1 MSSIIEGYNYDIFIS
16 YRQKDNKGDRW
27 VSKFVETLKTELE
40 ATFKEDI
47 SVYFDENPHDRLQE
61 THNVDKSLEGKLKC
75 LIFIPILSQTY
86 CDPNSYAWQ
95 YEFLAFLRIAE
106 KDQFGRDVRLR
117 SGNVTSRILPIRIH
131 DLEQEDIKL
140 FEKETGSV
148 LRAMDFVFKTA
159 SGVSRP
165 LKTNEDHPQDNLNK
179 TFYSDQINKVGH
191 AIKEIIQGMKSEP
204 DSQEIVRNKL
214 KGTFVETR
222 EEGKSKE
229 ISGTALI
236 NQKSKKWLI
245 ILLSLV
251 LCIVGVFVVF
261 KIIQA
266 GKTANDI
273 ANLEKSI
280 AVLPFKLL
288 SDEPDKQYLADGMMD
303 AITLHLSKIKDLQ
316 VMPRTSVEQY
326 RGTTKTTRQIGKE
339 LDVEYLLEGSFQ
351 KFGDNVKLIVQ
362 LINASEESHEWA
374 KDYDRNWKDI
384 FSVQSEVAKEIA
396 NELNAAI
403 SPEEKQLIEK
413 SSTKNLTAYDYFLLG
428 DNEHWKYWS
437 NNDPE
442 HINRSI
448 EYFMKAI
455 EEDPDYSQA
464 YVGLGQEY
472 WMLGHYALTPS
483 ADYWEEATRLLK
495 KAIELDPKNGEA
507 YSNLGV
513 IQHNWNCDSSAARY
527 SFKIAFSLS
536 PNNDTYYL
544 SSKFLEYRLGNCAR
558 VASIIEEWSKINPSI
573 GPPSSDLMLLT
584 CQSKFDEIRRIAD
597 QEWSYNTGIQ
607 DCFYYYIA
615 YINNGNYDIA
625 QKIAES
631 MENKSDD
638 PSVNLSIRGHILSLK
653 GDREGAKAALLSLK
667 KLSESRYV
675 SNIYFA
681 NIFYALGDKEKTL
694 EYLER
699 AFQER
704 DWRIRAF
711 YDVTAFNLIKKDEPW
726 LDDFIRR
733 SWIPLIDSE

>member
-1 MSSIIEGYNYDIFIS
+1 M
-16 YRQKDNKGDRW
+16 Q
-27 VSKFVETLKTELE
+27 
-40 ATFKEDI
+40 A
-47 SVYFDENPHDRLQE
+47 
-61 THNVDKSLEGKLKC
+61 
-75 LIFIPILSQTY
+75 FIP
-86 CDPNSYAWQ
+86 
-95 YEFLAFLRIAE
+95 
-106 KDQFGRDVRLR
+106 
-117 SGNVTSRILPIRIH
+117 
-131 DLEQEDIKL
+131 
-140 FEKETGSV
+140 
-148 LRAMDFVFKTA
+148 
-159 SGVSRP
+159 
-165 LKTNEDHPQDNLNK
+165 
-179 TFYSDQINKVGH
+179 
-191 AIKEIIQGMKSEP
+191 
-204 DSQEIVRNKL
+204 
-214 KGTFVETR
+214 
-222 EEGKSKE
+222 
-229 ISGTALI
+229 
-236 NQKSKKWLI
+236 
-245 ILLSLV
+245 
-251 LCIVGVFVVF
+251 
-261 KIIQA
+261 
-266 GKTANDI
+266 
-273 ANLEKSI
+273 
-280 AVLPFKLL
+280 
-288 SDEPDKQYLADGMMD
+288 
-303 AITLHLSKIKDLQ
+303 
-316 VMPRTSVEQY
+316 
-326 RGTTKTTRQIGKE
+326 
-339 LDVEYLLEGSFQ
+339 LEGSFQ

-558 VASIIEEWSKINPSI
+558 VASLIEEWSKINPSI

-631 MENKSDD
+631 MEYKSDD